1 MNFSISQIE
10 LDRYSPNLAHV
21 TGRVYGSPSELR
33 GCIDTINQSMLS
45 GAQIIDTGESS
56 VAECGHPF
64 GSSAV
69 QVAID
74 NLPTGKWRHF
84 AVKVGER

>member
-10 LDRYSPNLAHV
+10 LDSVSPNLAHM
-21 TGRVYGSPSELR
+21 TGSVYGSPAELR

-45 GAQIIDTGESS
+45 DAQVIATGESS
-56 VAECGHPF
+56 HGGGCPF

-69 QVAID
+69 QAAID
-74 NLPTGKWRHF
+74 NLPTGKWRHY
-84 AVKVGER
+84 AVKVG